1 MEFLNLIQNAGF
13 PTACC
18 AALGYY
24 LNSKDKLDREERQKD
39 KEADRAREDRILETN
54 SKLLATNEQLADAF
68 QVTATELRADLNRT
82 ENKIDKILE
91 ERSSKLENLGKI

>member
-1 MEFLNLIQNAGF
+1 MEFLNLIQNVGF
-13 PTACC
+13 PIACC

-24 LNSKDKLDREERQKD
+24 LNRKDKLDREERQKD

-91 ERSSKLENLGKI
+91 KVGE

>member
-1 MEFLNLIQNAGF
+1 MDFIDLIQNVGF
-13 PTACC
+13 PIACC

-24 LNSKDKLDREERQKD
+24 LNNKDKLDREERQKD
-39 KEADRAREDRILETN
+39 KEADRAREDKILETN

-82 ENKIDKILE
+82 ENKVDKILE
-91 ERSSKLENLGKI
+91 RVGN

>member
-1 MEFLNLIQNAGF
+1 MEFLNLIQNVGF
-13 PTACC
+13 PIACC

-24 LNSKDKLDREERQKD
+24 LNSKDKLDREESQKD

-91 ERSSKLENLGKI
+91 KVGE

>member
-1 MEFLNLIQNAGF
+1 MDFTNLIQLIQNVGF
-13 PTACC
+13 PIACC

-24 LNSKDKLDREERQKD
+24 LSNKDKLDREERQKD
-39 KEADRAREDRILETN
+39 KEADRARDKERDDKILETN
-54 SKLLATNEQLADAF
+54 ARLLATNEQLADAF

-91 ERSSKLENLGKI
+91 KVGE